1 MADYTSSFQG
11 SMNSFLTFFK
21 SAFSLQASSDGG
33 GSGICLF
40 PSMTSKDIIGIQ
52 ISIYGIIIIDFLIV
66 ACVWLHIRAPVLS
79 LQNRRVTPLIAWWRG
94 IMIRFFTR
102 LSKAMHALGSLV
114 AKYAVDLLSRLRRPR
129 QHTAA
134 PDTAIGIIELRD
146 SSSTATEAL
155 ADLQVKDDQ
164 VALGSEAK
172 EEQIASGS
180 EHLLSDSA
188 HARSAPVVSFPD
200 NVRARADHVT
210 ETRGAAALQLFLF
223 IYISPIELSLKMLN
237 CVTLDG
243 L

>member
-33 GSGICLF
+33 SSGICLF

-66 ACVWLHIRAPVLS
+66 ACVWPHIRAPVLS
-79 LQNRRVTPLIAWWRG
+79 LQDRRVPPLIAWWRG

-102 LSKAMHALGSLV
+102 LSKSVHALGRLV
-114 AKYAVDLLSRLRRPR
+114 VKYAVDLLSRLRRPR
-129 QHTAA
+129 QHTA
-134 PDTAIGIIELRD
+134 PDTAIGIIEFRD

-164 VALGSEAK
+164 IAIGSEAK
-172 EEQIASGS
+172 EAQIASLS
-180 EHLLSDSA
+180 EHLLSNSTHA
-188 HARSAPVVSFPD
+188 HSAPVVSFPD